1 LPLPVGLPPFP
12 DVSGNGVVS
21 ALDALQVINE
31 LARSLN
37 LSGGSGELVAEG
49 EMTSYVPMSGG
60 VLAAGTTVLGDVLIA
75 ETRQTD
81 STPIEEIST
90 VVPSQSKISVFDSP
104 AVVQLESIVDSL
116 AEDTAAAQSEEEVDA
131 LDQLFASL

>member
-1 LPLPVGLPPFP
+1 
-12 DVSGNGVVS
+12 
-21 ALDALQVINE
+21 LQVINE
-31 LARSLN
+31 LARSFN